1 MTTHS
6 LVIRVA
12 TSSSVHV
19 CFACFAPVACC
30 AVTGLLG
37 AVKALKQGLQQ
48 LGSDLVILW
57 GPPEQQLPNL
67 AVQVQGSTL
76 VLEEEIEYR

>member
-1 MTTHS
+1 M
-6 LVIRVA
+6 LCML
-12 TSSSVHV
+12 
-19 CFACFAPVACC
+19 CFTQVACC

-37 AVKALKQGLQQ
+37 AVKALKQGLQR

-67 AVQVQGSTL
+67 ADQTHASTL
-76 VLEEEIEYR
+76 ILEEEIEYR